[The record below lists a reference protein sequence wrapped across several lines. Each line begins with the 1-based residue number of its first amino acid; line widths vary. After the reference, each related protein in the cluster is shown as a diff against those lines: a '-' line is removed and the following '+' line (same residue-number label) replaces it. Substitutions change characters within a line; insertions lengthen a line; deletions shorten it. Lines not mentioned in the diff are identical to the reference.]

1 MNVLRLAWKSLL
13 NRRDTASLTVLTIA
27 VSVAL
32 LLGVEKVRSHARL
45 SFANTVSGTDLIVG
59 ARSGSV
65 QLLLYSV
72 FRIGNATS
80 NVAWSSY
87 TDISTWPSVRWAIPI
102 SLGDSHRG
110 YRVMGTSTDYFEHFR
125 YADKRRL
132 GFSEGGP
139 FAETLDAVLGAE
151 VARKLGYRLGDEL
164 VVTHG
169 IGTEGFDDHDNHP
182 FKVTGILAPT
192 GTPVDRTVHVG
203 LAGIEAM
210 HMNWNRVETDLR
222 RARGQDLTP
231 RQITAFLLGLD
242 NRLAAFKLQRDI
254 NQYGAEPLLAIFPGV
269 ALQELWDLMRVGEQ
283 ALRVVS
289 ILVAAAALAGLLA
302 VSLAGLNER
311 RREMAVLRSVGAGYR
326 HVMGLLIMESALLTL
341 VGIAMGVAMQNLAL
355 RALQP
360 WIVERFGL
368 LLPISLPT
376 AGEWPLLGGLM
387 TAGLLVGLVPAWR
400 CYRNSL
406 ADGLSTRL

>member
-87 TDISTWPSVRWAIPI
+87 TDISTWPGVRWAIPI

-110 YRVMGTSTDYFEHFR
+110 YRVMGTSPDYFEHFR

-169 IGTEGFDDHDNHP
+169 IGTEGFGDHDNHP

-210 HMNWNRVETDLR
+210 HMNWEPCRDRSPARSGSGPDPEPRSPPSCSASTTDSPPSSCS
-222 RARGQDLTP
+222 AT
-231 RQITAFLLGLD
+231 
-242 NRLAAFKLQRDI
+242 
-254 NQYGAEPLLAIFPGV
+254 
-269 ALQELWDLMRVGEQ
+269 
-283 ALRVVS
+283 S
-289 ILVAAAALAGLLA
+289 I
-302 VSLAGLNER
+302 S
-311 RREMAVLRSVGAGYR
+311 MAPNPCSPSFR
-326 HVMGLLIMESALLTL
+326 
-341 VGIAMGVAMQNLAL
+341 
-355 RALQP
+355 
-360 WIVERFGL
+360 
-368 LLPISLPT
+368 
-376 AGEWPLLGGLM
+376 
-387 TAGLLVGLVPAWR
+387 AWR
-400 CYRNSL
+400 CRNS
-406 ADGLSTRL
+406 GT

>member
-1 MNVLRLAWKSLL
+1 MKVLHLAWKSLR
-13 NRRDTASLTVLTIA
+13 NRSGTASLTVLTIA

-32 LLGVEKVRSHARL
+32 LLGVEKVRSHARE

-80 NVAWSSY
+80 NIAWSSY
-87 TDISTWPSVRWAIPI
+87 SDISTWSGVRWAIPI

-110 YRVMGTSTDYFEHFR
+110 YRVMGTSADYFEHFR
-125 YADKRRL
+125 YADKRHLR
-132 GFSEGGP
+132 FAEGRP

-151 VARKLGYRLGDEL
+151 VASKLGYRMGDAL

-169 IGTEGFDDHDNHP
+169 LGTDGFGDHDNHP
-182 FKVTGILAPT
+182 FKVTGILAQT
-192 GTPVDRTVHVG
+192 GTPVDRTVHVS

-210 HMNWNRVETDLR
+210 HINWNRVETDLR

-231 RQITAFLLGLD
+231 RRITAFLLGLD
-242 NRLAAFKLQRDI
+242 SRLAAFRLQRDI

-289 ILVAAAALAGLLA
+289 ILVAGAALAGLLS

-311 RREMAVLRSVGAGYR
+311 RREMAVLRSVGAGCR
-326 HVMGLLIMESALLTL
+326 HVVGLLIAESALLTL
-341 VGIAMGVAMQNLAL
+341 LGIAMGVTMQGMTLG
-355 RALQP
+355 ALQP

-368 LLPISLPT
+368 FLPIGLPG
-376 AGEWPLLGGLM
+376 AGEWRLLGGLM
-387 TAGLLVGLVPAWR
+387 AAGLLVGLVPAWR

-406 ADGLSTRL
+406 ADGLATRL

>member
-1 MNVLRLAWKSLL
+1 MSPGPAIRTSRPGQASAGPSRSRSAIRTAV
-13 NRRDTASLTVLTIA
+13 TASW
-27 VSVAL
+27 
-32 LLGVEKVRSHARL
+32 ARL
-45 SFANTVSGTDLIVG
+45 
-59 ARSGSV
+59 
-65 QLLLYSV
+65 
-72 FRIGNATS
+72 
-80 NVAWSSY
+80 
-87 TDISTWPSVRWAIPI
+87 
-102 SLGDSHRG
+102 
-110 YRVMGTSTDYFEHFR
+110 TDYFEHFR

-169 IGTEGFDDHDNHP
+169 IGTEGFGDHDNHP

-326 HVMGLLIMESALLTL
+326 HVMELLIMESALLTL
-341 VGIAMGVAMQNLAL
+341 VGIAMGVAMQNLTL
-355 RALQP
+355 WALQP

-368 LLPISLPT
+368 LLPIGLPT